1 MTFFNM
7 TLNFTNCN
15 KYLIIYYCRRDED
28 DRYYLKCGKYSRD
41 REREYGRDYEY
52 DRHYPK

>member
-28 DRYYLKCGKYSRD
+28 DRYYSKRGKYSRD